1 MGHRQW
7 QGCPPPPH
15 SLSGRD
21 WLLCHCHSHTQKGTH
36 RCPHRYTEQTQSH
49 TWRHVYAQS
58 PTLLRIQPDTHMCV
72 TLRNAHATHPQAHVI
87 TVSTTPRAQTSM
99 GSPRSTAAQTH
110 MWGHQVPSDTV
121 TGGHWQP
128 RSLLPAQPR
137 HPRLTRSLG
146 GWASTA
152 KVDRCWHWQRVWAA
166 WVSRVWQLSVSQS
179 PELASLRWGER
190 WNEPQ
195 PSFMAPPPALASA
208 HRGDSR
214 ARPHPK
220 GRPLRALH
228 PLGQGWHQGAL
239 WPSTQSPCPTHAL
252 E

>member
-7 QGCPPPPH
+7 QGCPPPHH

-21 WLLCHCHSHTQKGTH
+21 SSCAVVTATH
-36 RCPHRYTEQTQSH
+36 RRGLTVVLTGTQSRPSH
-49 TWRHVYAQS
+49 IRGGMFMLSHPHSCAFNQIRTCVQHSQL
-58 PTLLRIQPDTHMCV
+58 PTT
-72 TLRNAHATHPQAHVI
+72 THPQAHGI
-87 TVSTTPRAQTSM
+87 TVSTIPRAQTSM
-99 GSPRSTAAQTH
+99 GSPTSTAAQTH

-128 RSLLPAQPR
+128 RRLLPAQPR

-152 KVDRCWHWQRVWAA
+152 KVDRCWHWQRVRAA

-195 PSFMAPPPALASA
+195 ASFMAPPPALASA
-208 HRGDSR
+208 QRGDSR
-214 ARPHPK
+214 AKPHPR